1 MRKAL
6 IAALLASPLLALASP
21 VNLVNNGSFET
32 EVKSNGQWS
41 NYSSLTG
48 WNAGARGVELRNNVA
63 GSALDGSNFVELDT
77 TGNSWISQTIATV
90 AGQWY
95 ALEFAYSNRAGVAAA
110 SNGLAWSFGDASG
123 IADPQAQI
131 SGSHQ
136 WQAFSTLVQASGS
149 SMVLRFDALGS
160 SDSLGSSLDRVS
172 VTSAVPEP
180 ESYAL
185 MLAGL
190 GAMALVARRRR
201 AQQ

>member
-21 VNLVNNGSFET
+21 VNLVNNGSFEA
-32 EVKSNGQWS
+32 EIKANGQWS

-48 WNAGARGVELRNNVA
+48 WSAGARGVELRNNIA

-95 ALEFAYSNRAGVAAA
+95 SLEFAYSNRAGVAAA

-123 IADPQAQI
+123 IADPQALI
-131 SGSHQ
+131 NGNHQ
-136 WQAFSTLVQASGS
+136 WQTGSALVQASGS
-149 SMVLRFDALGS
+149 SMVLRFEALGT

-201 AQQ
+201 AQK